1 MTRLWSILLAAGS
14 TAVANAQCV
23 MCYRTAAAQQAER
36 ARMLNMGIVIM
47 LIPPFLI
54 LGGFLYL
61 IYRQS
66 GKFASD
72 GGEPAVEGPILSLD
86 GPGVHE
92 SRVHIHDFRVH

>member
-1 MTRLWSILLAAGS
+1 MKRLWSVLLVAGS

-36 ARMLNMGIVIM
+36 ARMLNFGIIIM

-72 GGEPAVEGPILSLD
+72 GGEPGVEEPMPSPD
-86 GPGVHE
+86 G
-92 SRVHIHDFRVH
+92 SRVHEIRVH